1 MAREVAA
8 IATSLSVLE
17 VSQAAIEYAAL
28 NHGDTEV
35 HGKERRNLEPRMKR
49 K

>member
-17 VSQAAIEYAAL
+17 VSLAAIEYAAL
-28 NHGDTEV
+28 NHRGT
-35 HGKERRNLEPRMKR
+35 EPRRFTEKGR
-49 K
+49 